1 MNIIEYLFCKYLVG
15 VSLFLP
21 CPIQVLYSNHKL
33 IFAMVSTQWLSKSFA
48 LSSCTCLCEK
58 ASCQSGILS
67 SINTCCEYFYL
78 HKLMRYH
85 LLTYWVTVGLFK
97 SCPWEVA
104 YCCFNFYQT
113 NTSNTYHVCVYT
125 IRHNRTNVLTLSW
138 QVAHAKGHG

>member
-1 MNIIEYLFCKYLVG
+1 MKIIQYLACKYLVG
-15 VSLFLP
+15 VSLVLP
-21 CPIQVLYSNHKL
+21 YPIQILYSNHKP
-33 IFAMVSTQWLSKSFA
+33 IFAMVSNQWLSKSFA

-85 LLTYWVTVGLFK
+85 LLTYWVTVGLFT
-97 SCPWEVA
+97 SMRSSILLLQ
-104 YCCFNFYQT
+104 FYQT

-125 IRHNRTNVLTLSW
+125 IRHNRTNVLALSW